1 MSSEDLNLGDFAMK
15 NESTARQTAAFYDV
29 DGTLIKT
36 NVVHAYAYYAVNT
49 PKLTRKIG
57 KTAGLL
63 ASIPFYWMAD
73 KFDRRLFNEA
83 FYKNYA
89 GYSEDR
95 LVVLGQEIFENVIKP
110 NIFEGALSLVERSK
124 AQGHRQV
131 LVTGALD
138 VITEPLAD
146 FLGCDDYVA
155 NRLEM
160 KDSRATGRL
169 ENPMIAGANKALW
182 VRRHAE
188 EKGYDLDGSF
198 AYADSGSDVPLLSV
212 VGHPCAV
219 NPDFKMKKTARA
231 YDWPVLELD

>member
-1 MSSEDLNLGDFAMK
+1 MTDQTRS
-15 NESTARQTAAFYDV
+15 RPTAAFYDV

-36 NVVHAYAYYAVNT
+36 NVVHAYAYYAINT
-49 PKLTRKIG
+49 PELTKRIG

-63 ASIPFYWMAD
+63 AGLPFYWLAD

-89 GYSEDR
+89 GYTEDR
-95 LVVLGQEIFENVIKP
+95 LVLLGEEIFDNVIRP
-110 NIFEGALSLVERSK
+110 NIFDGALSLVKRSQR
-124 AQGHRQV
+124 QGHRQI
-131 LVTGALD
+131 LVTGAID
-138 VITEPLAD
+138 VITRPLAE

-155 NRLEM
+155 NRLEL
-160 KDSRATGRL
+160 KDGVATGRL
-169 ENPMIAGANKALW
+169 EKPLIAGANKALW
-182 VRRHAE
+182 VRQYAE

-219 NPDFKMKKTARA
+219 NPDFKMRTTARA

>member
-1 MSSEDLNLGDFAMK
+1 MTKKSQH
-15 NESTARQTAAFYDV
+15 RRTAAFYDV

-36 NVVHAYAYYAVNT
+36 NVVHAYAYYAINT
-49 PKLTRKIG
+49 PQITKRLT
-57 KTAGLL
+57 KTAGML
-63 ASIPFYWMAD
+63 ASLPLWWLAD
-73 KFDRRLFNEA
+73 KYDRRLFNEA

-95 LVVLGQEIFENVIKP
+95 LVLLGEEIFEKVIRP
-110 NIFEGALSLVERSK
+110 NIFDGALSLVERSK
-124 AQGHRQV
+124 RQGHDQV

-138 VITEPLAD
+138 VVTEPLAD
-146 FLGCDDYVA
+146 FLGCTDFVA

-160 KDSRATGRL
+160 KDGVATGRL
-169 ENPMIAGANKALW
+169 EKPMIAGANKALW
-182 VRRHAE
+182 LRRYAE

-219 NPDFKMKKTARA
+219 NPDFKMKTTARA

>member
-1 MSSEDLNLGDFAMK
+1 MTKKSQH
-15 NESTARQTAAFYDV
+15 RRTAAFYDV

-36 NVVHAYAYYAVNT
+36 NVVHAYAYYAINT
-49 PKLTRKIG
+49 PQITKRLT
-57 KTAGLL
+57 KTAGML
-63 ASIPFYWMAD
+63 ASLPLWWLAD
-73 KFDRRLFNEA
+73 KYDRRLFNEA

-95 LVVLGQEIFENVIKP
+95 LVLLGEEIFEKVIRP
-110 NIFEGALSLVERSK
+110 NIFDGALSLVERSK
-124 AQGHRQV
+124 RQGHDQV

-138 VITEPLAD
+138 VVTEPLAD
-146 FLGCDDYVA
+146 FLGCTDFVA

-160 KDSRATGRL
+160 KDGVATGRL
-169 ENPMIAGANKALW
+169 EKPMIAGANKALW
-182 VRRHAE
+182 VRRYAE

-219 NPDFKMKKTARA
+219 NPDFKMKTTARA